1 MGYVL
6 PGWMDEILDFIG
18 INWPNV
24 DEDDYR
30 EMADAMREF
39 ADNFEGRG
47 AEAHAAVSRILAS
60 SEGAAVDTLQ
70 EHWNM
75 VKSGHLE
82 KVPEIARL
90 FADACDVV
98 AEIIWGMKTKAEV
111 ELGVMAASLGISM
124 GLAVV
129 TGGLS
134 ALIGAA
140 ETAAMRQLI
149 KRIID
154 EAADRIVDE
163 LLARVTEPVTG
174 KLEKM
179 VEDAVLDIADD
190 LIRLPPGTGGAG
202 GGGGGTGGGGSGRG
216 HKGGPGGMN
225 LDSADGP
232 SGLAGGG
239 GGGGSGRLF
248 IDHDEYENGASKLS
262 RHGEDLHADSLGSLG
277 RAQGAFGR
285 TRGRDPFTQAFDSVL
300 HGALKGSEKA
310 LEKVGKHLTENVP
323 GGLRATS
330 RNHRR
335 NEEANDDALK
345 KILGGRDGKD
355 GPSSPGD
362 RPGDP
367 GGKHPVDK
375 PNKTDRPAD
384 PELARRAR
392 ENSDKTKEGD
402 PIDMATGEMLQSQV
416 DLALPGVL
424 PLIIE
429 RTHLSNYRAGRF
441 FGSSWAS
448 TLDER
453 LERVEGTGE
462 LWWHGAD
469 GSSKRY
475 SRAPDLVGE
484 RVLPREGHRIA
495 LTCVQG
501 ASGWD
506 LAIADPRT
514 GLTRRFLPTDGTTA
528 ASNDTTIWWLADIED
543 RNGNS
548 ISFHRDEDG
557 MPNAVVHSGGYHV
570 VIEASDD
577 FSRVARIALRDST
590 AGSGESTVVT
600 YGYDAVGNLAEIFNS
615 SGKPMRFGYDS
626 DHRITS
632 WTDRN
637 DSTFRYEYDSLGR
650 VVSTVGPDGCLSST
664 LVYDEEGRRT
674 RYTDSTGATRTFR
687 LNHLG
692 QVIAETDPLGNTTY
706 TEWDRHDDVVARTD
720 ALGHTMLYERDESGN
735 VTVITHPDGTRT
747 LISHDPRLHR
757 PVETVQQDGTVWRFT
772 YDSRGNLTS
781 QQGPDGATTTFAHHA
796 TGALASITNPLGGT
810 TTAEADPAGLFTTVT
825 NAIGARVTCERD
837 AFGRPVA
844 ITDAVGGTTRMAWT
858 VEGRLSSRRLPDG
871 ASETW
876 TWDGEGNC
884 LSHSDPEGRQTRY
897 IYGHFDQIA
906 TRTDPDGAL
915 YSFAYDTELRL
926 TQVVA
931 PGGLEWSYAY
941 DPAGRLISESD
952 FDDRTI
958 TYQYDAASRLTAR
971 TTPLGDSIT
980 FTLDPMGRVVAK
992 DVAGDVAHF
1001 SYDELGR
1008 MVAARSDAS
1017 SIEVRYDV
1025 LGHPIS
1031 ETVDGR
1037 TTEFRYDALGRR
1049 SFRKTPTGAVSTFSY
1064 DRAGNRSE
1072 LAIDNHLIAFAH
1084 DPRGLELARTL
1095 GGAGAPNPV
1104 TLNSFWDDAARLSRQ
1119 TLNAPEGAV
1128 RDRSYAYSAGGFP
1141 TTITDHVTGRS
1152 KTIGLDPVGRPRSVS
1167 ATGWQETYAYDQH
1180 GNQTEADWPERAADP
1195 DSRGQRTYIGTRLR
1209 GAGRVAYEYDAAGRV
1224 TLRRKTRLSRR
1235 ADIWRYTYNAEDRLT
1250 ACTTPDG
1257 TVWRYSYDPL
1267 GRRVSKHRLS
1277 DDGETIVQTT
1287 HFAWDGNRLAEET
1300 DTSNGV
1306 TLTWDHDGHRPLH
1319 QYERKP
1325 LEQGEFDSRFFAIVT
1340 DLIGAPTELVDE
1352 SGQVAW
1358 HTRSTIWGTI
1368 AWNAD
1373 ATAYTP
1379 LRYPGQYADAETG
1392 LHYNRY
1398 RHYDPETARYTSA
1411 DPLGLAPAP
1420 NPCAYVNNPLVWAD
1434 PLGLSPYAGPGGQRR
1449 ASPGHVYRGGQ
1460 YKDLK
1465 DPNTG
1470 RNVPGTEINH
1480 VPPASIAQHHL
1491 GYGTGPALQMD
1502 YEDHRDVYSTGPSR
1516 ASRAWRTWQDELIS
1530 AGRVDESVQMDID
1543 DIRNR
1548 FGNKYDGAIK
1558 EMIQGLGNNPDYQA
1572 LRTVPRQLY

>member
-6 PGWMDEILDFIG
+6 PSWLDEILDFIG

-30 EMADAMREF
+30 EMADAMREL
-39 ADNFEGRG
+39 ADAFDDHAGEAVG
-47 AEAHAAVSRILAS
+47 AVNRLLSS
-60 SEGAAVDTLQ
+60 SEGWAVDALQ
-70 EHWNM
+70 EHWDK
-75 VKSGHLE
+75 VKSSHLE
-82 KVPEIARL
+82 QLPEVARL
-90 FADACDVV
+90 FADAMDVV
-98 AEIIWGMKTKAEV
+98 ADVIYGMKIKAEV
-111 ELGVMAASLGISM
+111 ELGAMAASVGISI
-124 GLAVV
+124 GLAFV

-140 ETAAMRQLI
+140 EITAMREVVRRLI
-149 KRIID
+149 K
-154 EAADRIVDE
+154 EAADQIVDQVM
-163 LLARVTEPVTG
+163 AMVTEPVAA

-179 VEDAVLDIADD
+179 IEDVVLDLASSAISPAHGAGGGGGGGHGKGSTGMQ
-190 LIRLPPGTGGAG
+190 LNSAGGSAGGGPSGGGGAG
-202 GGGGGTGGGGSGRG
+202 GGGGGGGGAGR
-216 HKGGPGGMN
+216 M
-225 LDSADGP
+225 
-232 SGLAGGG
+232 
-239 GGGGSGRLF
+239 R
-248 IDHDEYENGASKLS
+248 IDHAEYDRAAGDLGRMSESSLTRLS
-262 RHGEDLHADSLGSLG
+262 GSLD
-277 RAQGAFGR
+277 RAHNANNR
-285 TRGRDPFTQAFDSVL
+285 TRGKDPFTQGIDAVVD
-300 HGALKGSEKA
+300 GATKGMKKAVHRIVKHTGETIPKNLRNTSENHKRNEKA
-310 LEKVGKHLTENVP
+310 
-323 GGLRATS
+323 
-330 RNHRR
+330 
-335 NEEANDDALK
+335 NEDALK
-345 KILGGRDGKD
+345 KIMGERDGKD

-362 RPGDP
+362 RLGGP
-367 GGKHPVDK
+367 GGKRPVAK
-375 PNKTDRPAD
+375 GNKSDRLAD

-429 RTHLSNYRAGRF
+429 RTHLSNYRDGRF
-441 FGSSWAS
+441 FGPSWTS

-453 LERVEGTGE
+453 LERVDGTGE

-475 SRAPDLVGE
+475 SHAPDLVGE
-484 RVLPREGHRIA
+484 SVLPREGHRIP

-501 ASGWD
+501 TSGWD
-506 LAIADPRT
+506 LAIIDPRT

-528 ASNDTTIWWLADIED
+528 SEDDTTIWWLADIED

-557 MPNAVVHSGGYHV
+557 TPSGVVHSAGYHV
-570 VIEASDD
+570 VIDSSDHLG
-577 FSRVARIALRDST
+577 RVSRIALHDGT
-590 AGSGESTVVT
+590 AETGETTVVT
-600 YGYDAVGNLAEIFNS
+600 YGYDAAGNLAEIFNS
-615 SGKPMRFGYDS
+615 SEEPMRFGYDS

-650 VVSTVGPDGCLSST
+650 VVRTVGPDGCLSST
-664 LVYDEEGRRT
+664 LVYDDEGRRT
-674 RYTDSTGATRTFR
+674 RYTDSTGATRTFF

-692 QVIAETDPLGNTTY
+692 QVIAETDPLGNTTH
-706 TEWDRHDDVVARTD
+706 TGWDRHDNVVARTD
-720 ALGHTMLYERDESGN
+720 ALGHTTQYERDEWGN
-735 VTVITHPDGTRT
+735 VTAITHPDGTQT

-757 PVETVQQDGTVWRFT
+757 PVETVQPDGTAWCFT

-781 QQGPDGATTTFAHHA
+781 QQGPDGTTTHLAYHP
-796 TGALASITNPLGGT
+796 TGALASITNPLGDT

-825 NAIGARVTCERD
+825 NALGAQVTCERD

-858 VEGRLSSRRLPDG
+858 VEGRLTTRMLPDG
-871 ASETW
+871 ACETW

-884 LSHSDPEGRQTRY
+884 LSHTTPEGHQTRY
-897 IYGHFDQIA
+897 TYGHFDQIA
-906 TRTDPDGAL
+906 TRTDPDGAH
-915 YSFAYDTELRL
+915 YSFTYDTELRL

-952 FDDRTI
+952 FDDRTVA
-958 TYQYDAASRLTAR
+958 YHYDAASRLTAR

-992 DVAGDVAHF
+992 DVSGDVTHF
-1001 SYDELGR
+1001 SYDGLGR
-1008 MVAARSDAS
+1008 MVAARSDVS
-1017 SIEVRYDV
+1017 SVEVRYDV
-1025 LGHPIS
+1025 LGHPVS

-1037 TTEFRYDALGRR
+1037 TTEFRYDVLGRR
-1049 SFRKTPTGAVSTFSY
+1049 SFRKTPTGAVSTFAY
-1064 DRAGNRSE
+1064 DQAGNRSE
-1072 LAIDNHLIAFAH
+1072 LAIGSHLIAFAH

-1095 GGAGAPNPV
+1095 GGAGTPNSV
-1104 TLNSFWDDAARLSRQ
+1104 TLNSSWDDAGRLRRQ
-1119 TLNAPEGAV
+1119 TLNAPGGTV
-1128 RDRSYAYSAGGFP
+1128 RDRSYAYSVDGFP
-1141 TTITDHVTGRS
+1141 TGITDHLSGQS
-1152 KTIGLDPVGRPRSVS
+1152 KTIRLDPLGRPLSVS
-1167 ATGWQETYAYDQH
+1167 AAGWQETYAYDQH

-1195 DSRGQRTYIGTRLR
+1195 DSRGERTYTGTRLR
-1209 GAGRVAYEYDAAGRV
+1209 GAGRVTYEHDAAGRV
-1224 TLRRKTRLSRR
+1224 TLRRKTRLSRKP
-1235 ADIWRYTYNAEDRLT
+1235 DIWRYTYDAEDRLIS
-1250 ACTTPDG
+1250 CTTPDG
-1257 TVWRYSYDPL
+1257 TVWRYRYDPL
-1267 GRRVSKHRLS
+1267 GRRVSKQRLS
-1277 DDGETIVQTT
+1277 GDGGSVVQTT
-1287 HFAWDGNRLAEET
+1287 HFVWDGHRLAEQT
-1300 DTSNGV
+1300 DSSSGV

-1325 LEQGEFDSRFFAIVT
+1325 LDQGEIDSRFFAIVT

-1358 HTRSTIWGTI
+1358 HTRSTIWGTT
-1368 AWNAD
+1368 AWNTD

-1392 LHYNRY
+1392 LYYNRY

-1420 NPCAYVNNPLVWAD
+1420 NPCAYVRNPLVWAD

-1449 ASPGHVYRGGQ
+1449 ASPGHVFRGGQ

-1470 RNVPGTEINH
+1470 RNIPGTEINH
-1480 VPPASIAQHHL
+1480 VPPASVAQHRL

-1502 YEDHRDVYSTGPSR
+1502 YEDHRDVYSTGSSR
-1516 ASRAWRTWQDELIS
+1516 AARAWRTWQDELI
-1530 AGRVDESVQMDID
+1530 AGGRVDEAVQMDID